1 MTPRLLIIAG
11 SDSGG
16 GAGVQAD
23 LKTAGAHGVY
33 AATAITAVTVQDT
46 RAVHAVHPVPPDV
59 IADQVRVVLDDIG
72 ADAVKIGMLGGA
84 EAGEAVLEALS
95 GFGGPVVLD
104 PVLVA
109 TSGDALG
116 DDGVA
121 SLIAGRFVPRA
132 SVVTPNLEEL
142 ARLTGQGCETPEGIE
157 AAARALLARGAG
169 AVLAKGGHGRDATVT
184 DLLVT
189 ERAAVRV
196 EHPRQDT
203 RHTHGTGCTLAS
215 ALAAGLACGAELE
228 RAAREAADY
237 VAAAIR
243 HAPGLGGGHGPLR
256 HALTRGQDG
265 WTPISP
271 VLSRT

>member
-23 LKTAGAHGVY
+23 VKAASAFGVY

-46 RAVHAVHPVPPDV
+46 WKVHAVHAVPPDV
-59 IADQVRVVLDDIG
+59 IADQVRMVLDDIG

-84 EAGEAVLEALS
+84 EAGEAVLDALA
-95 GFGGPVVLD
+95 GFGGPIVLD

-116 DDGVA
+116 DDAVA
-121 SLIAGRFVPRA
+121 RLIAERFVPRA
-132 SVVTPNLEEL
+132 AVVTPNLEEL
-142 ARLTGQGCETPEGIE
+142 ARLTGQAGDAPDDVE
-157 AAARALLARGAG
+157 AAARTLLASGAG
-169 AVLAKGGHGRDATVT
+169 AVLAKGGHGTDETVT

-189 ERAAVRV
+189 GEGTVRIQ
-196 EHPRQDT
+196 HPRRDT

-215 ALAAGLACGAELE
+215 ALAAGLAAGVPLDA
-228 RAAREAADY
+228 AAREAADY
-237 VAAAIR
+237 VAAAIQ

-256 HALTRGQDG
+256 HALRRTPDG
-265 WTPISP
+265 WAP
-271 VLSRT
+271 V